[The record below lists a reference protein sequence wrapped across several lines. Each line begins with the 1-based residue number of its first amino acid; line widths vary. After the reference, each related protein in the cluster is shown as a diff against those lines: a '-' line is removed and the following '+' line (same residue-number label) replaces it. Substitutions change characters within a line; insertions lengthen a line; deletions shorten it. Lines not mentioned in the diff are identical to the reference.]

1 MNHLQPNPSTSRFM
15 LHKLNL
21 QVAKT
26 LTSRL
31 AFAMLSVCA
40 VSGTVVHAADLTM
53 DEYIHQLSSRPAD
66 PALGS
71 DPDEAFADDSGVSK
85 SLVRVRRPDTSGA
98 CLADNPVSMNDG
110 KALVVVALAPSG
122 APQVNLILQYG
133 IGGYKLSESDKAK
146 LNTLARALNSD
157 TLRRARFTVAG
168 HADASGNSVANE
180 KLSCARSLAARTYL
194 IEQGVAP
201 GRLSAYGFGS
211 SQQRANSAPDA
222 AENRRVEFRR
232 ADD

>member
-1 MNHLQPNPSTSRFM
+1 MNHLQPNPSTSRLM
-15 LHKLNL
+15 LHKLSL

-26 LTSRL
+26 ITSRL
-31 AFAMLSVCA
+31 AFVMISVCA
-40 VSGTVVHAADLTM
+40 VSGTVVHAADLTVA
-53 DEYIHQLSSRPAD
+53 EYIRQLSPRPAE
-66 PALGS
+66 PTRAS
-71 DPDEAFADDSGVSK
+71 DPDEVFANDSGSSK
-85 SLVRVRRPDTSGA
+85 SLGRVRRPDTNGA
-98 CLADNPVSMNDG
+98 CLADSQVSMNDG

-133 IGGYKLSESDKAK
+133 IGGYKLSDSDKGK
-146 LNTLARALNSD
+146 LNNLAHALNSD
-157 TLRRARFTVAG
+157 TLRSARFTVAG

-194 IEQGVAP
+194 VEQGVAP